1 MDWLDGFLYDARY
14 SKENQTI
21 LNFIGPL
28 GDICDTPIF
37 LKSLIQ
43 QNLLDFNI

>member
-1 MDWLDGFLYDARY
+1 MVYSEIKDAKLMQE
-14 SKENQTI
+14 SQTM

-28 GDICDTPIF
+28 GDICDTAIF
-37 LKSLIQ
+37 LQSLIQ